1 MQPQQDLPACDLSVD
16 GTVLRGPAPHPPGAG
31 VLEGP
36 MGQRDTGGSGRTSS
50 SGDTSLSAAKREKE
64 GAVFC
69 KAVFIPLKRSF
80 YCEVVVLIFLC

>member
-1 MQPQQDLPACDLSVD
+1 
-16 GTVLRGPAPHPPGAG
+16 
-31 VLEGP
+31 

-50 SGDTSLSAAKREKE
+50 SGDTSLSAEKREKE